1 MTATTETRAH
11 YNVYSNELDEGCI
24 VFNCRSQEQAR
35 DEALNQVLGE
45 RLDNL
50 YDGDANS
57 HPDYD
62 PESDL
67 EVSVICDDR
76 LVKAIEMRDI

>member
-11 YNVYSNELDEGCI
+11 YNVYSNELDDGCI
-24 VFNCRSQEQAR
+24 VFNCIDREQAVR
-35 DEALNQVLGE
+35 EALNQVLGE
-45 RLDNL
+45 RLDRL

-62 PESDL
+62 PESEL
-67 EVSVICDDR
+67 EVTVICDDR
-76 LVKAIEMRDI
+76 LVKAVETRDI